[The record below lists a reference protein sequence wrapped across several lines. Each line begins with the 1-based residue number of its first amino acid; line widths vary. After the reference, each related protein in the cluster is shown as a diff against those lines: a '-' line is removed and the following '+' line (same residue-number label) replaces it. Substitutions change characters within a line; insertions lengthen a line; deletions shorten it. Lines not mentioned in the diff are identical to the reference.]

1 MDALTTL
8 QSLGLSLPSPAYV
21 FGAVIFGLAGMAA
34 YRYGKKLG
42 RPRTKLLGV
51 ALMLNPA

>member
-21 FGAVIFGLAGMAA
+21 FGAMIFGLAGMAA